1 MKEDR
6 TLSYQFVEFIPE
18 ELVESTLYISI
29 KYKTMAHLCLCGC
42 KSKIVTPLSPTGWN
56 FAYDGRTITV
66 RPSVGNWQ
74 LACRSHYII
83 SRSQVIWCD
92 NWSDDEIEYV
102 YDHDQQEKSDYYNVK
117 HTSSLNNPGVSKTPS
132 VKKYKGKKQS
142 KWWQRNVG
150 NKD

>member
-1 MKEDR
+1 M
-6 TLSYQFVEFIPE
+6 

-42 KSKIVTPLSPTGWN
+42 QTKIVTPLSPTGWN
-56 FAYDGRTITV
+56 LTFDGRTITV

-83 SRSQVIWCD
+83 SHNRVIWCD

-102 YDHDQQEKSDYYNVK
+102 YAHDQHEKSNYY
-117 HTSSLNNPGVSKTPS
+117 S
-132 VKKYKGKKQS
+132 VKPTSFLDKPEAATTLSTKKHKGEKPS
-142 KWWQRNVG
+142 KWWQRIVG